1 LRFNQIRDLQE
12 IDAKLSTFLTESAE
26 AFKDRNYFAIG
37 QLLTQKEE
45 LYSSVTEKIQK
56 QVERTRSE
64 ESSPKNTTL
73 YFGLLLETKDLIE
86 EIMNLLDLY
95 ATEHRKR

>member
-1 LRFNQIRDLQE
+1 MRFNQIRDLQE
-12 IDAKLSTFLTESAE
+12 INNKLSEFLGDTES
-26 AFKDRNYFAIG
+26 AFKDRNYYKIDE
-37 QLLTQKEE
+37 LLGKKKE
-45 LYSSVTEKIQK
+45 LYDDVTEKIQK

-86 EIMNLLDLY
+86 EIMNLLELY
-95 ATEHRKR
+95 STEHKKS